1 MLDRNDAKA
10 AACRPENLS
19 PAAARPRSR
28 AARLLAAS
36 APFLFLAGAAVAQN
50 SPPNGPY
57 LNIND
62 YGGGTGVADN
72 STAFNLAL
80 ADCKAGDGG
89 IILFGKG
96 SYTFTQGVTIDGA
109 GCSVQGAGQRATNLI
124 FNPAGH
130 TGDFITMAEYG
141 NTVSDLGFYSK
152 VTNGTAVWT
161 DGFALAVGDG
171 TKGANYGVFRDLYF
185 EGVPGAVYVYNS
197 IETRFEN
204 LFILNPTDTIA
215 VKCDD
220 GLGETPK
227 PVFGVRMENIVVGYD
242 NADNTGTDS
251 FWIGRGCNTISI
263 SHSSVAGGTSA
274 ENPSGKHCIH
284 VKDGVQVVVLD
295 DFECVFS
302 REGAYFEGANV
313 IRAVNSVFGSTTSE
327 NGVSIST
334 SFTGN
339 LAFTNND
346 IRQNAKHGILV
357 NGGKDVVITGGVVGN
372 NSQEAAGSYNGI
384 AVHKNVSH
392 FTITGVRSGTIVLPS
407 GMPSATQKYGISI
420 GSGGSADYFV
430 VTGNNLTGNVTGG
443 LNDGSSGTNKVVAN
457 NLN

>member
-1 MLDRNDAKA
+1 MLIRFNSNSVGRLQENPVCSQP
-10 AACRPENLS
+10 CRTTRGHLKL
-19 PAAARPRSR
+19 AILG
-28 AARLLAAS
+28 LL
-36 APFLFLAGAAVAQN
+36 LLAGAAAAQN

-72 STAFNLAL
+72 SSAFNAAL

-109 GCSVQGAGQRATNLI
+109 GCSVQGAGQRATNLVY
-124 FNPAGH
+124 NAA
-130 TGDFITMAEYG
+130 TGNFITMAEYG

-152 VTNGTAVWT
+152 LDEGDPVWT
-161 DGFALAVGDG
+161 DGFALAVGNG
-171 TKGANYGVFRDLYF
+171 TTGASYGVFRDLYF

-197 IETRFEN
+197 SETRFEN
-204 LFILNPTDTIA
+204 LYILNPTDQYA

-227 PVFGVRMENIVVGYD
+227 PVYGVRMQNIVVGYD
-242 NADNTGTDS
+242 DAENTGTDS

-263 SHSSVAGGTSA
+263 SNSAVAGGTSST
-274 ENPSGKHCIH
+274 NPSGKHCIH
-284 VKDGVQVVVLD
+284 VKDGAQFVELN

-302 REGAYFEGANV
+302 KEGAYFEGGTV
-313 IRAVNSVFGSTTSE
+313 IRSVNGVFGSTTSD
-327 NGVSIST
+327 NGVGIST
-334 SFTGN
+334 NFTGN
-339 LAFTNND
+339 LAFVNND

-357 NGGKDVVITGGVVGN
+357 NGGKDVVITGGVIGN
-372 NSQEAAGSYNGI
+372 NSQDSPGAYHGI
-384 AVHKNVSH
+384 AIHKDVTH
-392 FTITGVRSGTIVLPS
+392 FTITGVRSGTILLPG
-407 GMPSATQKYGISI
+407 GMPSATQKYGIYISP
-420 GSGGSADYFV
+420 SGAADYFV
-430 VTGNNLTGNVTGG
+430 ITGNNLTGNLTAG
-443 LNDGSSGTNKVVAN
+443 LSDGSSGTNKVVAN